1 MTALH
6 RRWLHDGDTRARE
19 KITVLNLRHALSTA
33 LVAVR
38 ATGLGHWQPGL
49 NISRMLARELDD
61 VFGWLDDPAFTAL
74 VGEPGAP

>member
-6 RRWLHDGDTRARE
+6 RRWLHHGDIRARE

-38 ATGLGHWQPGL
+38 AAGLGRWQPGL
-49 NISRMLARELDD
+49 NISRMLAAELDGTL
-61 VFGWLDDPAFTAL
+61 GWLKDPAFTAL
-74 VGEPGAP
+74 LGEPGAA